1 MTDAPGLGLRYFA
14 CDRCE
19 TVFALPDA
27 PTECGRCAATPVRE
41 LRDVRGPDP
50 YFAP

>member
-27 PTECGRCAATPVRE
+27 PSECGRCAATVRE
-41 LRDVRGPDP
+41 LHGVRGPDA
-50 YFAP
+50 YFVP